1 MERMQRRGLEGVP
14 SAVPAGFTLASVE
27 PLEFP
32 IEGRLVRLTWPD
44 MAKHAAPAGPL
55 AGVVVLS
62 TVYATAMPS
71 IPYGDRWPRV
81 FSWRPSAFDLREG
94 EVLEL
99 TAYKHGTVRVWP
111 YVGDVEAWRAATA
124 ARMGAPEEGQ
134 PVGSMVLGA
143 LGVVPF
149 AGGEE
154 RWP

>member
-1 MERMQRRGLEGVP
+1 M
-14 SAVPAGFTLASVE
+14 
-27 PLEFP
+27 
-32 IEGRLVRLTWPD
+32 RLIWSD
-44 MAKHAAPAGPL
+44 MAKHAAPAGPV

-81 FSWRPSAFDLREG
+81 FAWRPSAFDLREG
-94 EVLEL
+94 EVLEF

-111 YVGDVEAWRAATA
+111 FAGDVEAWRASIA
-124 ARMGAPEEGQ
+124 ARMEVQEEHQ

-154 RWP
+154 PWP